1 MQTTTTL
8 RFNSSNN
15 APDLKQYIGTENYYK
30 ALTILFTDGVKHLCE
45 SRKCYWLIT
54 DIALYTSYVMEL
66 KKEPFLTCEL
76 IKSSH
81 KNALIYTDGN
91 ENIVFSQDI
100 EFTDFPDEGVCLY
113 LIEGVL
119 MLPSEY

>member
-1 MQTTTTL
+1 METTATP
-8 RFNSSNN
+8 RFKGCNN
-15 APDLKQYIGTENYYK
+15 ADDLKMYNGTENYYK
-30 ALTILFTDGVKHLCE
+30 CLTILYTDGIKHLCE
-45 SRKCYWLIT
+45 SRQCYWLIT

-76 IKSSH
+76 IKTSE
-81 KNALIYTDGN
+81 KNTLIYTDGN
-91 ENIVFSQDI
+91 NNILFSQDI
-100 EFTDFPDEGVCLY
+100 EYTDFADEGVCLY